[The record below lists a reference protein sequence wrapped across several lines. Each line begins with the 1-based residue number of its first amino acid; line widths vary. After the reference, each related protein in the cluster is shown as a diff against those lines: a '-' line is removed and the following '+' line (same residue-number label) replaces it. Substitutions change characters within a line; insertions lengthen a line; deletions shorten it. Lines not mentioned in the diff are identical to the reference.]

1 MQGWCFWSVLLLS
14 FVLALPCLLLPV
26 HSSQKSQLVT
36 KKSFRAFYFS
46 FVSFQHCASLWVPVE
61 SIESKW
67 LLHSRALACG
77 SWFGP
82 AGLPPYMGL
91 DTFWNHGWSRPRIGL
106 YCTPKDDRGA
116 LSQEFLR
123 MGWSGFAWSVCPRAT
138 WSSRFVKQLCWSE
151 MKKRK
156 KLFPIISFVCNL
168 LKS

>member
-26 HSSQKSQLVT
+26 HSSQKSQLVP

-123 MGWSGFAWSVCPRAT
+123 MGWWLALPGQFIPGQPGLHDLSN
-138 WSSRFVKQLCWSE
+138 
-151 MKKRK
+151 
-156 KLFPIISFVCNL
+156 SFVGQSWKRGKNF
-168 LKS
+168 SQ